1 MRISDWSSDVCS
13 SDLVDVRPVVVTGA
27 VLPDAVTAI
36 DRAIKLRTAGAVPEI
51 QGQPGGVHQIDLV
64 RDRGL
69 DKGRA
74 ADGHG
79 PKRKPIVVQRASI
92 ADNAVEA
99 DAEVATRCDSEI
111 DRSVE
116 RQAATYADKV
126 VQRRSEDDK
135 SELQS
140 IMR

>member
-79 PKRKPIVVQRASI
+79 PKRKPIVGQRASI

-99 DAEVATRCDSEI
+99 DAEVATRCDSDI
-111 DRSVE
+111 DRAVE
-116 RQAATYADKV
+116 RQVATYADKV
-126 VQRRSEDDK
+126 VQRSADDVGLAK
-135 SELQS
+135 LIVEQ
-140 IMR
+140 

>member
-79 PKRKPIVVQRASI
+79 PKRKPIVGQRASI

-99 DAEVATRCDSEI
+99 DAEVDRKSTRLNS
-111 DRSVE
+111 SH
-116 RQAATYADKV
+116 
-126 VQRRSEDDK
+126 
-135 SELQS
+135 
-140 IMR
+140 